1 MILCFHQGIA
11 IPAAG
16 DGPGIHMN
24 SWKLHSPPDLK
35 DRSHVFVDRKTAGER
50 LATMLK
56 DYRGSDA
63 MVLGIPAGGV
73 PVAAVIAETLA
84 LPLLVI
90 PVSKI
95 LFPWTT
101 ESGFG
106 AVAWD
111 ETEWLNLEMINAANL
126 DAKTIAMATEQARA
140 KVRRRLEQLYG
151 NRPLPSFSGKT
162 IIVVDDG
169 IAAGSTMRTAINA
182 LQKAKT
188 GHIILAVPTGYE
200 TTLQNLLDRVDG
212 IYCANRRGGYR
223 FAVADAYTNW
233 SDVSED
239 DVVAIV
245 QQFENRQRE
254 NTC

>member
-1 MILCFHQGIA
+1 MA
-11 IPAAG
+11 REKN
-16 DGPGIHMN
+16 MN

-35 DRSHVFVDRKTAGER
+35 DRSHVFVDRKAAGER

-63 MVLGIPAGGV
+63 MVLAIPAGGV
-73 PVAAVIAETLA
+73 PVAAVIAATLA

-111 ETEWLNLEMINAANL
+111 ETEWLNPEMINAANL
-126 DAKTIAMATEQARA
+126 DAKTIAMATEQARV
-140 KVRRRLEQLYG
+140 KIRRRLEQLYG

-162 IIVVDDG
+162 LIVVDDG
-169 IAAGSTMRTAINA
+169 IAAGSTMRAAINA
-182 LQKAKT
+182 LQKAEA

-200 TTLQNLLDRVDG
+200 TTLHNLLDRVDG

-233 SDVSED
+233 CDVSEAE
-239 DVVAIV
+239 VLGIV
-245 QQFENRQRE
+245 QQFEHRQGE